1 MKQIDLNFFPGW
13 VRKSITFTIDDGN
26 LKLDRKFLDIT
37 EPAGLKGTFNLNTPL
52 KRGTPEEYVAFYK
65 GYEIANHCKYH
76 PMAFTHKM
84 PVRPISEDAFDKAT
98 ADPAYLYRAE
108 EENLYWG
115 CEIPRNRWWH
125 AATDEKYLSCAL
137 DATAE
142 LENVFGK
149 GTIKDFV
156 WPYGAQANEAVFEGL
171 KKQGYRS
178 IRKTGNVMDSTGF
191 ALPADRMAWSYNANN
206 TCMEEVGAKYES
218 YPDDGELKFF
228 AFGVHSHDFENA
240 DCWDVLIDFC
250 DKYGNRP
257 NDFWYACVGDIF
269 DYEDAVKAVKITD
282 EKIINP
288 SPVDLYI
295 KIDGEKVE
303 LKANSELT
311 I

>member
-26 LKLDRKFLDIT
+26 MKLDRKFLDIT
-37 EPAGLKGTFNLNTPL
+37 EPAMLKGTFNINPPL
-52 KRGTPEEYVAFYK
+52 KRGTPEEYAAFYK

-76 PMAFTHKM
+76 PMAFTPKM
-84 PVRPISEDAFDKAT
+84 PVRPVSDDIFDKAT

-115 CEIPRNRWWH
+115 CEVPRNRWWH
-125 AATDEKYLSCAL
+125 AATDEKYLACAT
-137 DATAE
+137 DATE
-142 LENVFGK
+142 ILESVFGK
-149 GTIKDFV
+149 GSIKDFV

-178 IRKTGNVMDSTGF
+178 IRKTGCVKDSTNF

-206 TCMEEVGAKYES
+206 TCMEECGAQYDALA
-218 YPDDGELKFF
+218 DDGELKFF

-257 NDFWYACVGDIF
+257 NDFWYACVGEIF
-269 DYEDAVKAVKITD
+269 DYEDAVKAVQITD
-282 EKIINP
+282 DKIINP
-288 SPVDLYI
+288 SPIDLYI
-295 KIDGEKVE
+295 KIDGEQVK
-303 LKANSELT
+303 LMANSE
-311 I
+311 INI

>member
-26 LKLDRKFLDIT
+26 MKLDRKFLDIT
-37 EPAGLKGTFNLNTPL
+37 EPAGLKGTFNINPPL
-52 KRGTPEEYVAFYK
+52 KRGTPGEYAAFYK
-65 GYEIANHCKYH
+65 GYENANHCKYH
-76 PMAFTHKM
+76 PMAFTPKM
-84 PVRPISEDAFDKAT
+84 PVRPVSDDIFDKAT

-115 CEIPRNRWWH
+115 CEVPRNRWWH
-125 AATDEKYLSCAL
+125 VATDEKYLACSL
-137 DATAE
+137 DATEE
-142 LENVFGK
+142 LEAIFGK
-149 GTIKDFV
+149 GSIKDFV
-156 WPYGAQANEAVFEGL
+156 WPFGAQQNEAVFEGL
-171 KKQGYRS
+171 KKQGFRS

-240 DCWDVLIDFC
+240 NCWEVLIDFC
-250 DKYGNRP
+250 EKYGNRP
-257 NDFWYACVGDIF
+257 DTFWYASVGEIF
-269 DYEDAVKAVKITD
+269 DYEDAVKAVQITED
-282 EKIINP
+282 KIINP

-303 LKANSELT
+303 LKANSE
-311 I
+311 INI

>member
-125 AATDEKYLSCAL
+125 
-137 DATAE
+137 
-142 LENVFGK
+142 F
-149 GTIKDFV
+149 
-156 WPYGAQANEAVFEGL
+156 GAQQNDAVFEGL
-171 KKQGYRS
+171 KKQGFRS

-206 TCMEEVGAKYES
+206 TCMEEVGAQYDALA
-218 YPDDGELKFF
+218 DDGELKFF

-257 NDFWYACVGDIF
+257 NDFWYACVGEIF

-288 SPVDLYI
+288 SPIDLYI
-295 KIDGEKVE
+295 KIDGEKVK
-303 LKANSELT
+303 LMANSE
-311 I
+311 IDI